1 MLVEQIFGRKST
13 KFHAKIILC
22 SKDMKVLVKSFE
34 NATERHQKLMK
45 LLAKEVLLTLFTAV

>member
-1 MLVEQIFGRKST
+1 MST

-34 NATERHQKLMK
+34 NVTERHQELMK
-45 LLAKEVLLTLFTAV
+45 LLAKEV